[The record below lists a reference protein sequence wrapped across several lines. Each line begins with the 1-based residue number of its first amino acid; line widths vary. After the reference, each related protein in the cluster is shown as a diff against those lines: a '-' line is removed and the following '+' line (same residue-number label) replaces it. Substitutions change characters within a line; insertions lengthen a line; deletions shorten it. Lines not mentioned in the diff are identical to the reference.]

1 MTTNPTPAGKV
12 DHNAYPPGYLRA
24 ILERAR
30 TIAVVGASPEPWRAS
45 YGIMAYLKR
54 HGYRVVAVNP
64 HAVGQM
70 VHGEP
75 FYASLDRVPYPVDL
89 VNVFR
94 RPEAIPAV
102 VEEAIAISPASLWM
116 QLGIRH
122 AAASAR
128 AEAAGI
134 AVVMNRCISVEHAR
148 LFR

>member
-1 MTTNPTPAGKV
+1 MTTHPDLAGAV
-12 DHNAYPPGYLRA
+12 DHDAYPPAYLRA

-30 TIAVVGASPEPWRAS
+30 TIAVVGASPEPWRVS

-54 HGYRVVAVNP
+54 HGYRVVAINP

-75 FYASLDRVPYPVDL
+75 FYASLERAPYPIDL

-94 RPEAIPAV
+94 RTDAIPAV
-102 VEEAIAISPASLWM
+102 VEEAIAIRPVSLWM

-122 AAASAR
+122 DAAAAR